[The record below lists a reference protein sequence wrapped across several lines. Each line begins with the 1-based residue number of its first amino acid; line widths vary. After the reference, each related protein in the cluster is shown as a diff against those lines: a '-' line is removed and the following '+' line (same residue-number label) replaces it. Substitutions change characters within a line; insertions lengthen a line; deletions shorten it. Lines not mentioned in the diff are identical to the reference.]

1 MSDNRHNSDEKNKTT
16 DEAWNRIRSKLA
28 DEPAHPRW
36 QSWNHELKRDHESL
50 HGQVSG
56 QPDSN
61 EDHDQAFSQSMS
73 EEDSFDQ
80 LSVPK
85 VRRTSSFTVSGRK
98 KRNRK
103 WAGLAAAGLLFG
115 VILATPTGNNALA
128 AILGQFRVQEVAVV
142 QEEDV
147 RAIYNEFRGPGQMQ
161 ESITK
166 YGVLKTDH
174 GSLTG
179 EFTSLEAEKKLGYKI
194 GPKDAKLLTDKV
206 NINASS
212 TFTFNLNVK
221 EVNEVMQRLG
231 AKKLLPESV
240 DGKEIKVYFPESV
253 FIHLPADKDGSASLT
268 QQNVPVVTVD
278 PSLKLEEAVEAIIQ
292 FPLMP
297 DYLKNSL
304 KQNQILSGTIPMP
317 LVSNQNTEKIM
328 IHNTPVTLQLKGQ
341 NDFFQ
346 ATWIKDGQL
355 FNFQGR
361 GFLSE
366 REQLVNKLKELI
378 PS

>member
-1 MSDNRHNSDEKNKTT
+1 MSDNRHNSDEKNKQT
-16 DEAWNRIRSKLA
+16 DEAWNRIRSELA
-28 DEPAHPRW
+28 DEPANPRW
-36 QSWNHELKRDHESL
+36 QTWNQELKRDHESL
-50 HGQVSG
+50 HEHVSA
-56 QPDSN
+56 QPESKAN
-61 EDHDQAFSQSMS
+61 HEHAFSQSMA

-80 LSVPK
+80 QSIPK
-85 VRRTSSFTVSGRK
+85 VRRTSSFTLSGRK

-142 QEEDV
+142 QEQDV
-147 RAIYNEFRGPGQMQ
+147 RAIYNEFRGTGQMQ

-179 EFTSLEAEKKLGYKI
+179 EFTQLEAEKKLGYKI
-194 GPKDAKLLTDKV
+194 GPKDAKLLSDKV

-221 EVNEVMQRLG
+221 EVNEVLQRLG

-278 PSLKLEEAVEAIIQ
+278 PSLKLEEAVEAVIQ